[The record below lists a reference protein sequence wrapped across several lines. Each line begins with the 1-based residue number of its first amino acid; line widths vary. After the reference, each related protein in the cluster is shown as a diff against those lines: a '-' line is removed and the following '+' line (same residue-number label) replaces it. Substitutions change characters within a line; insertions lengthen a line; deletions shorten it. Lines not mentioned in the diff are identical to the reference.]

1 VDSSLIDQAYT
12 KRAHSFGFKETS
24 GISFSDD
31 FPEEGQLR
39 LNIHCKHRMQ
49 FGNVH
54 FEILTIGRRDF
65 VDGERGSVTAHQSV
79 AGLPAAFA
87 GADIQIV

>member
-31 FPEEGQLR
+31 FPEDGKLR
-39 LNIHCKHRMQ
+39 LNIPLQAPMQ
-49 FGNVH
+49 FGNVP
-54 FEILTIGRRDF
+54 FEILTIGR
-65 VDGERGSVTAHQSV
+65 
-79 AGLPAAFA
+79 
-87 GADIQIV
+87 